1 MPVRPAIAICSG
13 DETPWHHSDLSAAKM
28 PVMSTARGQAVALF
42 ALRWRMVRSRRVR
55 TGLCVLGLV
64 SLAFLAFIAATAAGA
79 PLGRLANDGPT
90 AGEIFNP
97 SAPINRTGEVLALL
111 PSAMLAFALFSVI
124 APLAA
129 GGGTELI
136 PESELVA
143 YPVQVRTLVRL
154 SLLLTPLNI
163 AWYFQV
169 CILIAATSYAERG
182 PAGPLPP
189 LGVLL
194 VFLAACT
201 AVGQA
206 IGWTLVGVRRT
217 RRGRLV
223 TWSALGVALAVAGW
237 LMSTDRVA
245 SLLDQAPTRLVL
257 DAQGQAVQ
265 AEPAALLTVGVLL
278 VITVVGYLV
287 AVRLAAWALRRPSDL
302 GIDGPLARPLRRRPD
317 PKTELAALVHV
328 DRASVWRSPPLR
340 RGLVVLA
347 LLPVAA
353 AAVASLPWSSIALLP
368 PLVSSGAAL
377 LFGVNALSLDGSGAT
392 WIATLPHDQS
402 LVLRSKARVVLEVVG
417 GAVLL
422 VLIGASVRA
431 STPPGAVDLL
441 CAVGASVSCTAVVV
455 ATCMR
460 LSVTRPH
467 RAELRGARDTPAP
480 PGTMAVYSARLA
492 LVTTVIGLVF
502 SIGTFGGSVLMPLL
516 VTAVLLG
523 WAGVHW
529 VRTQRIWADTERR
542 SLVVARV
549 SSG

>member
-1 MPVRPAIAICSG
+1 V
-13 DETPWHHSDLSAAKM
+13 
-28 PVMSTARGQAVALF
+28 STARGQSLALF
-42 ALRWRMVRSRRVR
+42 SLRWRMVRSGKVR
-55 TGLCVLGLV
+55 TGLSLLGLL
-64 SLAFLAFIAATAAGA
+64 SLTVLVVVAASAAGA
-79 PLGRLANDGPT
+79 PLGRLASDGPT
-90 AGEIFNP
+90 AGELFNP
-97 SAPINRTGEVLALL
+97 SAPVNRTGEVLALL

-169 CILIAATSYAERG
+169 FVLVAATSYAERG

-206 IGWTLVGVRRT
+206 VGWALVGIRRT
-217 RRGRLV
+217 RRGRV
-223 TWSALGVALAVAGW
+223 ATWSLLAVAVSVAGW
-237 LMSTDRVA
+237 LVATDRVS
-245 SLLDQAPTRLVL
+245 SLLDRAPTRVVL
-257 DAQGQAVQ
+257 DAQGQAVR
-265 AEPAALLTVGVLL
+265 ADPVALVTVGGLVVVTVL
-278 VITVVGYLV
+278 GYLV
-287 AVRLAAWALRRPSDL
+287 AVHLAGWALRRPSDL
-302 GIDGPLARPLRRRPD
+302 GIDGPLARPLRRRPE
-317 PKTELAALVHV
+317 PRTELAALMHV

-340 RGLVVLA
+340 RGLIVLA

-392 WIATLPHDQS
+392 WVATLPQDPA

-422 VLIGASVRA
+422 VLIGSSVRA
-431 STPPGAVDLL
+431 SAAPDLVDLL
-441 CAVGASVSCTAVVV
+441 CAVGASLSCTAVVV

-467 RAELRGARDTPAP
+467 RADLRGARDTPAP

-492 LVTTVIGLVF
+492 GVTTVIGLVF
-502 SIGTFGGSVLMPLL
+502 SVGTFSGSVVLPLV
-516 VTAVLLG
+516 VTTVLLL
-523 WAGVHW
+523 WSAVTW
-529 VRTQRIWADTERR
+529 LRTERLWADPERR
-542 SLVVARV
+542 ALVVARV